1 MLDLH
6 NNYVSK
12 FPILHSLPRIQRIN
26 LNSNKIS
33 DFRVD
38 FKPPSSLALQYLDI
52 GNNLIDFSSNYEFY
66 DFLEKIKKLKN
77 LKALIISSNPFADEK
92 RFDQIVS

>member
-1 MLDLH
+1 
-6 NNYVSK
+6 
-12 FPILHSLPRIQRIN
+12 
-26 LNSNKIS
+26 
-33 DFRVD
+33 
-38 FKPPSSLALQYLDI
+38 LQYLDI

-77 LKALIISSNPFADEK
+77 LKALIIGSNPFADEK